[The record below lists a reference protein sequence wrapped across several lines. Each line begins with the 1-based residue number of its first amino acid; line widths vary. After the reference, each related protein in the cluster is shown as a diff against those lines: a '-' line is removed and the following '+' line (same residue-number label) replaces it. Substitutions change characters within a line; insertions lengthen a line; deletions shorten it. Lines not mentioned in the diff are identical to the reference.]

1 MGRGKRKQEVGAGGL
16 KAQNRELLRGLSV
29 KNNDSVHGACS
40 ACMVVLYSSPN
51 FIAIHLTLF
60 CRLGPK

>member
-60 CRLGPK
+60 CRLSPK

>member
-1 MGRGKRKQEVGAGGL
+1 MGRGKRKREVGGGGGGGGL

-40 ACMVVLYSSPN
+40 ACMVVL
-51 FIAIHLTLF
+51 
-60 CRLGPK
+60 